1 MLRNSQRANQEGD
14 NDWNVI
20 KSEITIIII
29 IKNKCDRTCLELN
42 IILKSVYILA
52 FNIRPLML
60 SLKIKE
66 IIKV

>member
-1 MLRNSQRANQEGD
+1 MRNSQRANQEVD
-14 NDWNVI
+14 NDWSVI
-20 KSEITIIII
+20 KGEITIIII
-29 IKNKCDRTCLELN
+29 KIKCDRTCLELN